1 MRFFYLERLILRI
14 TKLISE
20 YNIPI
25 EKLLE
30 QSWAHV
36 NISPEGFD
44 VSTVVMESVLLN
56 VPSLNVILDKKIFEY
71 EINKMDAILNC
82 TDMLELDKY
91 LDNLILDK
99 EIRNT
104 LETNGRNFLKRYLSN
119 EGNASKYL
127 VDMLIPN

>member
-1 MRFFYLERLILRI
+1 
-14 TKLISE
+14 
-20 YNIPI
+20 
-25 EKLLE
+25 
-30 QSWAHV
+30 
-36 NISPEGFD
+36 
-44 VSTVVMESVLLN
+44 
-56 VPSLNVILDKKIFEY
+56 
-71 EINKMDAILNC
+71 MDAILNC